1 MVGLILSLG
10 DAVLSVFPNLEWLK
24 HLMSIFPLA
33 EMGFAW
39 LIPSIIGMF
48 VGGLL
53 YRGKPKFSLPVTH
66 AGETSSVSN

>member
-1 MVGLILSLG
+1 
-10 DAVLSVFPNLEWLK
+10 
-24 HLMSIFPLA
+24 MSIFPLA